1 MTEVLTDFEFNLF
14 LVLTIIV
21 IITKL
26 VLSPYLLK
34 RVLNDKKKTGHL
46 SYNFIFSLFILM
58 VCLLISRLLFF
69 YFDFILTRY
78 DSDKYFLYP
87 NIFFWKV
94 AMFIAFL
101 GYANLLFT
109 IDKKAFD
116 FKFKGI
122 LAYII
127 VASGLFILLYPINT
141 NEDFNTVS
149 MVFSMASLVG
159 IVIPILFIIMGFKT
173 QGDIRKGAFIFALGS
188 ILYLVSMNFVNTSV
202 LELLG
207 EMYGS
212 QIRTTMF
219 FLYLVFKVSGLI
231 LLTYG
236 SIEII

>member
-26 VLSPYLLK
+26 ALSPYLLK

-78 DSDKYFLYP
+78 DYDKYFIYP
-87 NIFFWKV
+87 NIIFWKV

-127 VASGLFILLYPINT
+127 VASGLFILLYPINS

-207 EMYGS
+207 EMFGS

-236 SIEII
+236 SIEIM